1 MAQHHSSKISLCS
14 FNCRSV
20 KNCLPEINRL
30 CDSNDVV
37 FLQEHWLL
45 PMELSLLNGIHPD
58 FLSHGLSS
66 VDITADVLIG

>member
-1 MAQHHSSKISLCS
+1 MAQHHSSKISVCS

-37 FLQEHWLL
+37 FLQEHW
-45 PMELSLLNGIHPD
+45 N
-58 FLSHGLSS
+58 
-66 VDITADVLIG
+66 